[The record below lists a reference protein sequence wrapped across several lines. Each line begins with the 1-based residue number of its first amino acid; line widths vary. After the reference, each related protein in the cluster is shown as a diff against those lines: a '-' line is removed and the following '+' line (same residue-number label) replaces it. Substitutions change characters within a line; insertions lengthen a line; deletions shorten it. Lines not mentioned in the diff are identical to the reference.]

1 MRFVIREARVA
12 SARRGRHG
20 RPVLPVRPQT
30 VLMSA
35 GWVVMVGSPLAAG
48 APRLLLVV
56 FGVGLVLALAGVV
69 VAGVRTLRRGL
80 RLHRARRAAART
92 GHPFRPRPMDAS
104 GAAELSLVLS
114 LATMVVA
121 SAVVGDT
128 TPGAAVALAAGSL
141 ALGGAAG
148 TAVRVRGLRRL
159 RRWEACAASGAV
171 RPRPEETGAA

>member
-1 MRFVIREARVA
+1 M
-12 SARRGRHG
+12 
-20 RPVLPVRPQT
+20 RPQT

-128 TPGAAVALAAGSL
+128 TPGAAIALALAAGSL
-141 ALGGAAG
+141 VVGVAAG
-148 TAVRVRGLRRL
+148 AAVRVRGLRRL
-159 RRWEACAASGAV
+159 RRWEACATSGAV
-171 RPRPEETGAA
+171 GPASEGTGAA